1 VKGITW
7 LPALRVYLAVS
18 LGLHLVW
25 EVIQLPLYT
34 IWTTGTFREK
44 VFTATHCALGD
55 VVIAGV
61 ALLGG
66 LVVAGSSAWPWQRWQ
81 AVFVATLAGGVAY
94 TIYSEW
100 LNTTVRQSW
109 AYSPL
114 MPVLPITGT
123 GLAPLLQWIVVPS
136 TALALTRFLSRSA
149 IHNDLGGLTRRRLRA
164 RPLPESMQTHSA
176 RHRNDE
182 ADDAR

>member
-1 VKGITW
+1 
-7 LPALRVYLAVS
+7 L
-18 LGLHLVW
+18 W
-25 EVIQLPLYT
+25 EVGQLPLYT

-44 VFTATHCALGD
+44 AFTAIHCTLGD
-55 VVIAGV
+55 VIIAGF

-66 LVVAGSSAWPWQRWQ
+66 LVVAGSPAWPHQRWR
-81 AVFVATLAGGVAY
+81 AVFAAALAGGVAY

-136 TALALTRFLSRSA
+136 TALALTHHAKQKSGQNR
-149 IHNDLGGLTRRRLRA
+149 
-164 RPLPESMQTHSA
+164 
-176 RHRNDE
+176 
-182 ADDAR
+182 

>member
-1 VKGITW
+1 VKRTAW
-7 LPALRVYLAVS
+7 LPALRVYLALS

-25 EVIQLPLYT
+25 EVVQLPLYT

-44 VFTATHCALGD
+44 VFTAIHCALAD

-61 ALLGG
+61 AILGG
-66 LVVAGSSAWPWQRWQ
+66 LVVAGSPAWPRQRWR
-81 AVFVATLAGGVAY
+81 AVLAATLIGGVAY

-109 AYSPL
+109 AYAPL

-136 TALALTRFLSRSA
+136 TALAL
-149 IHNDLGGLTRRRLRA
+149 
-164 RPLPESMQTHSA
+164 A
-176 RHRNDE
+176 RHAKQRSQED
-182 ADDAR
+182 R